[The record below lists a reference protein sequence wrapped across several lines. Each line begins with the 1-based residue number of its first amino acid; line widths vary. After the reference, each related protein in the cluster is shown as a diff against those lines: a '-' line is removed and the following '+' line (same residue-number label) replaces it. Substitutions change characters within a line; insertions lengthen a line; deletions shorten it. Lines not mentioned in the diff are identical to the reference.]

1 MIYLMQI
8 SLRISLIQ
16 EYPGYFV
23 KKSRYSENLQPN
35 RPGAIQDLKCSISN
49 LNPGLD
55 SVPALSYTREEHCLI
70 LIGHFQWFGE
80 VLSDIFHIDQ
90 F

>member
-1 MIYLMQI
+1 MMYLMQI

-35 RPGAIQDLKCSISN
+35 RTGAIQDIKCSIRN
-49 LNPGLD
+49 LYPGLGTGLD
-55 SVPALSYTREEHCLI
+55 SAPALSYMRGALLNTDRSLPVVWGSVE
-70 LIGHFQWFGE
+70 
-80 VLSDIFHIDQ
+80 
-90 F
+90 